1 MTCPRS
7 SRVPVLLILLSCLT
21 GIILAQTFQYSRGWT
36 NGRKRGFVVPRAPV
50 IVAEETLP
58 SSEGE
63 RDPCQLQ
70 RMKYVLEGRNV
81 PQLYAP
87 CNVWRGFKE
96 TASDDLNDRYKRD
109 TSTNVR
115 HSLNNNDAKMA
126 DRM

>member
-58 SSEGE
+58 SSEGG
-63 RDPCQLQ
+63 
-70 RMKYVLEGRNV
+70 EGS
-81 PQLYAP
+81 L
-87 CNVWRGFKE
+87 
-96 TASDDLNDRYKRD
+96 S
-109 TSTNVR
+109 TSEDEIR
-115 HSLNNNDAKMA
+115 SGG
-126 DRM
+126 